1 MTAAIM
7 DWTNGEGVDRIIELE
22 FGGNLQND
30 VELLRARGVIAAY
43 SSSQIPEPVFP
54 YYQIASKGGVIRII
68 QSFGFSDEIRRDVIA
83 TVNKLC
89 AKQKLDVSIGKTYP
103 LEEIANAHM
112 DVETERVIGNVVIE
126 I

>member
-1 MTAAIM
+1 MT
-7 DWTNGEGVDRIIELE
+7 L
-22 FGGNLQND
+22 
-30 VELLRARGVIAAY
+30 
-43 SSSQIPEPVFP
+43 
-54 YYQIASKGGVIRII
+54 
-68 QSFGFSDEIRRDVIA
+68 SDEIRRDVIA

>member
-1 MTAAIM
+1 MTSAIM
-7 DWTNGEGVDRIIELE
+7 DWTDGEGVDRIIELE
-22 FGGNLQND
+22 FGGNLQSD
-30 VELLRARGVIAAY
+30 ATLLRAEGVIAAY

-83 TVNKLC
+83 SVNKLV
-89 AKQKLDVSIGKTYP
+89 AKQKLNVSIGKAYP
-103 LEEIANAHM
+103 LEEIANAHV
-112 DVETERVIGNVVIE
+112 DVETEKIIGNVVLE

>member
-1 MTAAIM
+1 M
-7 DWTNGEGVDRIIELE
+7 
-22 FGGNLQND
+22 
-30 VELLRARGVIAAY
+30 
-43 SSSQIPEPVFP
+43 
-54 YYQIASKGGVIRII
+54 
-68 QSFGFSDEIRRDVIA
+68 IA

-89 AKQKLDVSIGKTYP
+89 AKQKLDVSIGKNYP